1 LRAYFLVLI
10 LRKPL
15 SLINSIACFN
25 ICKDQTMWEC
35 GLEPLHVETRGHV
48 LWLTICRQERRNAI
62 NGEVLDALRRAMA
75 AADASVH
82 AIVLTGSGEK
92 AFCAGA
98 DLNSGAAFRVDYSHP
113 YQAYADLLRAARRST
128 VPLIARV
135 NGACMAG
142 GMGLLAMC
150 DMAVASST
158 ATFGLPEVKVGVFPA
173 QVLAVL
179 QHQLPRRLLNE
190 MCLTGE
196 PITAQRALDAG
207 LVNYVA
213 APDALDA
220 TLDALLARLLD
231 KSPAA
236 IRRGL
241 YTLKQIE
248 TLPFEQAMAFAESQ
262 IGLFAQ
268 TDDAKE
274 GQLAFREKRAPQ
286 WSGT

>member
-1 LRAYFLVLI
+1 MEALR
-10 LRKPL
+10 
-15 SLINSIACFN
+15 
-25 ICKDQTMWEC
+25 
-35 GLEPLHVETRGHV
+35 VEVRGHV
-48 LWLTICRQERRNAI
+48 LWLTICREERRNAI
-62 NGEVLDALRRAMA
+62 NAEVINALRQAIFSA
-75 AADASVH
+75 ESDPAVH

-92 AFCAGA
+92 AFCSGA
-98 DLNSGAAFRVDYSHP
+98 DLNTGTAFSFDYAQP
-113 YQAYADLLRAARRST
+113 YQAFAELLRAARRCT

-150 DMAVASST
+150 DMAVATNT
-158 ATFGLPEVKVGVFPA
+158 ATFGLPEVKVGLFPA

-190 MCLTGE
+190 MCLSGE

-213 APDALDA
+213 EAGALDA
-220 TLDALLARLLD
+220 TLAALLARLLD

-241 YTLKQIE
+241 YTLKHIE
-248 TLPFEQAMAFAESQ
+248 TLPFEEAMAFAESQ

-268 TDDAKE
+268 TEDAKE
-274 GQLAFREKRAPQ
+274 GQLAFREKRTPR
-286 WSGT
+286 WSGR

>member
-1 LRAYFLVLI
+1 
-10 LRKPL
+10 
-15 SLINSIACFN
+15 
-25 ICKDQTMWEC
+25 M
-35 GLEPLHVETRGHV
+35 EPLHVETRGHV
-48 LWLTICRQERRNAI
+48 LWLTICREERRNAI
-62 NGEVLDALRRAMA
+62 NNEVIDGLRQALQGAET
-75 AADASVH
+75 DPSVH
-82 AIVLTGSGEK
+82 AIVLTGSGDK

-98 DLNSGAAFRVDYSHP
+98 DLNIGAAFRFDYSQP
-113 YQAYADLLRAARRST
+113 YQAYADLLRLARRST
-128 VPLIARV
+128 VPLVARV

-150 DMAVASST
+150 DLAVASSS

-179 QHQLPRRLLNE
+179 QHQLPRRLLNQL
-190 MCLTGE
+190 CLTGE
-196 PITAQRALDAG
+196 PITAQRALEAG
-207 LVNYVA
+207 LVNDVA
-213 APDALDA
+213 PPGELDGVLDA
-220 TLDALLARLLD
+220 FLARLLD
-231 KSPAA
+231 KSPSA

-241 YTLKQIE
+241 YMLKQIE
-248 TLPFEQAMAFAESQ
+248 ALPFEQAMAFGESQ

>member
-1 LRAYFLVLI
+1 
-10 LRKPL
+10 
-15 SLINSIACFN
+15 
-25 ICKDQTMWEC
+25 MWEC

-48 LWLTICRQERRNAI
+48 LWLTICREERRNAI
-62 NGEVLDALRRAMA
+62 NGEVLDALRQALALA

-98 DLNSGAAFRVDYSHP
+98 DLNSGAAFKFDYSQP

-207 LVNYVA
+207 LVNTVA
-213 APDALDA
+213 APDALDT
-220 TLDALLARLLD
+220 TLAALLARLLD

>member
-1 LRAYFLVLI
+1 
-10 LRKPL
+10 
-15 SLINSIACFN
+15 
-25 ICKDQTMWEC
+25 M
-35 GLEPLHVETRGHV
+35 EPLHVEKRGQV
-48 LWLTICRQERRNAI
+48 LWLTICREERRNAI
-62 NGEVLDALRRAMA
+62 NAEVLDGLRHALTSAEG
-75 AADASVH
+75 DSSVH
-82 AIVLTGSGEK
+82 AIVLTGSGDK

-98 DLNSGAAFRVDYSHP
+98 DLNGGAAFRFDYSQP
-113 YQAYADLLRAARRST
+113 YQAYADLLRLARRGT

-135 NGACMAG
+135 NGACTAG

-150 DMAVASST
+150 DMAVASSS

-173 QVLAVL
+173 QVLAAL

-196 PITAQRALDAG
+196 PISAQRALDAG
-207 LVNYVA
+207 LVNDLA
-213 APDALDA
+213 APEELDRALDR
-220 TLDALLARLLD
+220 LLARLLD

-241 YTLKQIE
+241 YMLKQIE
-248 TLPFEQAMAFAESQ
+248 TLPFEQALAFGESQ

-274 GQLAFREKRAPQ
+274 GQLAFREKRLPQ

>member
-1 LRAYFLVLI
+1 
-10 LRKPL
+10 
-15 SLINSIACFN
+15 
-25 ICKDQTMWEC
+25 
-35 GLEPLHVETRGHV
+35 LEPLHVETRGHI
-48 LWLTICRQERRNAI
+48 LWLTICREERRNAI
-62 NGEVLDALRRAMA
+62 NAEVLDALRQALA
-75 AADASVH
+75 DADASVH

-98 DLNSGAAFRVDYSHP
+98 DLTSGAAFSFDYSQP

-135 NGACMAG
+135 NGVCMAG

-213 APDALDA
+213 APDALDT

-241 YTLKQIE
+241 YMLKQIE

-274 GQLAFREKRAPQ
+274 GQLAFREKRTPQ